1 MMVKRNLSKLIYNP
15 RYLSKHL
22 TPTEARKEY
31 TILRK
36 RAMERVRAMRKTF
49 PKAQFLRDNMQK
61 LAPQSMVSDEDI
73 YSALSDVAYVL
84 RSPLSSIRGQREM
97 MKKNIKTFHEHGF
110 EFVDEDNYWD
120 FTDFLDSIK
129 QHMTAMQYDS
139 GRAIDLYEKFTEK
152 GIPAD
157 VLKKDFDL
165 YMNNYRKIMAIA
177 EEGITQ
183 SQYLKEVKKIIKRSK

>member
-1 MMVKRNLSKLIYNP
+1 MMAKRNLSKLIYNP

-36 RAMERVRAMRKTF
+36 RAMERARAMRKTF

-84 RSPLSSIRGQREM
+84 RSPLSSIREQREM

-110 EFVDEDNYWD
+110 EFVDEYNYWD

-129 QHMTAMQYDS
+129 QFLTAMQYDS

-152 GIPAD
+152 GIPVD

-177 EEGITQ
+177 EDGITQ